1 LSCCTH
7 FTPLWGAKN
16 EFLSCSETLEARG
29 VKKGE
34 KKEKGVVVVVVVVV
48 AVVARGN
55 KGATRTR
62 LLALQGQLGHLG

>member
-1 LSCCTH
+1 L
-7 FTPLWGAKN
+7 G
-16 EFLSCSETLEARG
+16 G
-29 VKKGE
+29 KKRVFVLFRNPRSKGGQE
-34 KKEKGVVVVVVVVV
+34 GRKKEKGVVVVVVV